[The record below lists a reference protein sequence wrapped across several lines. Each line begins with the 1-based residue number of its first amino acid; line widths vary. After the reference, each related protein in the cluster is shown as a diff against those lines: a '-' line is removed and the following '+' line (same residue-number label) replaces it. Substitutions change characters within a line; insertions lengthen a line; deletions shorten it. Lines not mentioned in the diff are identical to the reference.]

1 MKKLVKKT
9 FVILLAILMVTFIA
23 QVPIMASE
31 EARLESTEKFD
42 DALKEKLESVNA
54 DEKINVSVWFKNID
68 ETKLK
73 RNITETLSMTKSSES
88 NSYKAEPVV
97 ANIKTNSQV
106 ISEKQEVIEVSR
118 SCAKDLYESSNDDFS
133 DELMRVADIDSDAVI
148 YSCSYAPNIDLS
160 LTEDEIYRIA
170 QHPEVDRI
178 YLTVTPISEENSTDY
193 DAQSV
198 SENTSA
204 ADTQDCLD
212 AVWATYLRDTL
223 GKTGS
228 GIKIGMIDNNLPT
241 VEFHT
246 LRNSTIYLDE
256 SAINHTGID
265 VHANSVA
272 TILVGRT
279 LISGSEE
286 YVGVVPDATL
296 YCTTPRDSTNE
307 STGWKERSEWLISQ
321 GVNII
326 NISSAFRDDG
336 QTEDNDFSKWI
347 DHIVYQHDITVVIAA
362 GYFGTSTNSD
372 VSPFNY
378 AYNAI
383 SVGNIRLRKSNGD
396 YIFLH
401 NQESAHSSSGIY
413 FPQVVAPGIIAN
425 IIGFS
430 SDYDQNSFSSPLV
443 VGCIAQL
450 MQEFPELL
458 TSPTLVKSVIMAG
471 ADGRRSS
478 TATDPSGIYMD
489 RVYGAG
495 VVNVLRSRNCMLAAD
510 KTYQSSYS
518 ANGSAAVNLRLTIT
532 DDGPVRLVLNW
543 SRMANVTHA
552 YNGISL
558 YPISHLK
565 LTVRSP
571 QGTEYSSYHL
581 GNTFQVIKFTPD
593 PTDSGDYTI
602 TISRTGPTG
611 YYTDYSLAVFGDA
624 FITEI

>member
-1 MKKLVKKT
+1 MKKLVKKS

-42 DALKEKLESVNA
+42 NALKEKLESVNA

-88 NSYKAEPVV
+88 NTYKAEPVV

-106 ISEKQEVIEVSR
+106 ISEQQEVIEVSR

-198 SENTSA
+198 SENTSSA
-204 ADTQDCLD
+204 NTQDCLD
-212 AVWATYLRDTL
+212 AVWASYLRDTL

-228 GIKIGMIDNNLPT
+228 GIKIGRIENNLPDPNIA
-241 VEFHT
+241 T
-246 LRNSTIYLDE
+246 LQNSMIFLDE
-256 SAINHTGID
+256 SAVNKDQYHE
-265 VHANSVA
+265 HADAVA
-272 TILVGRT
+272 NILVGRT
-279 LISGSEE
+279 VVDGSDN
-286 YVGVVPDATL
+286 YIGVVPDATL
-296 YCTTPRDSTNE
+296 YCTTFRDSENE
-307 STGWKERSEWLISQ
+307 STGWKERTEWLISQ

-326 NISSAFRDDG
+326 NISSDFGENG
-336 QTEDNDFSKWI
+336 QTADNDFSKWI
-347 DHIVYQHDITVVIAA
+347 DHIVYQHSITVVIAA
-362 GYFGTSTNSD
+362 GYFGTPTDSYS
-372 VSPFNY
+372 SPFNY
-378 AYNAI
+378 VHNVI
-383 SVGNIRLRKSNGD
+383 SVGAIHMRINDGE
-396 YIFLH
+396 YEFMPYE
-401 NQESAHSSSGIY
+401 ESAYSSSGMY
-413 FPQVVAPGIIAN
+413 FPQVVAPGIV
-425 IIGFS
+425 
-430 SDYDQNSFSSPLV
+430 SDIVGLYDMDGNSFSTPLV
-443 VGCIAQL
+443 TGCIAQL

-478 TATDPSGIYMD
+478 TATDPSGICMD

-495 VVNVLRSRNCMLAAD
+495 VLNVLRSRNCMLASD
-510 KTYQSSYS
+510 KTYQSSYNS
-518 ANGSAAVNLRLTIT
+518 NSYSDVNLRLTIT
-532 DDGPVRLVLNW
+532 DDGPVRLALNW

-581 GNTFQVIKFTPD
+581 SNTFQMIKFTPN
-593 PTDSGDYTI
+593 PADSGDYTI
-602 TISRTGPTG
+602 TISRNGPTG